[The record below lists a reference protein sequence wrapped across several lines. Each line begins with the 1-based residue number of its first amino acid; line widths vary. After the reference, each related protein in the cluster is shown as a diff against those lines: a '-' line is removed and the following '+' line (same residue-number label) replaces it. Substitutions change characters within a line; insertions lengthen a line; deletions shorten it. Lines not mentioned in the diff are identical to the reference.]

1 MGQRHQAD
9 CRLAKTAITNTQE
22 LDAELAGLYRER
34 EVVIELSRKAI
45 QHNASTAQDQ
55 TEFNQL
61 NDSYL
66 ERERLATERIA
77 ELENTKRERVA
88 KGKILERFIRDI
100 KTRPLVLTEFD
111 EPLWTAVVERVAVF
125 TDGALDFEFRNGTS
139 ITA

>member
-1 MGQRHQAD
+1 M
-9 CRLAKTAITNTQE
+9 
-22 LDAELAGLYRER
+22 AGLYRER